1 MSGCEILGREAVM
14 TEYGDFVREDA
25 IVLKLNVVVVTQ
37 ICDYPEKPMNYI
49 F

>member
-1 MSGCEILGREAVM
+1 MI
-14 TEYGDFVREDA
+14 EYGDFVREDT
-25 IVLKLNVVVVTQ
+25 IVLKLNVVIVTQ